1 MRALTL
7 SSGLLVFALIGGPQA
22 AVAQNEFPFC
32 HRASMGSLDCSF
44 ASLEQCRRGTQ
55 SLGGECLPNP
65 ATTGRGVA
73 IQLPPPGG
81 GEFLPSPSEPNPA
94 NTDRSTS
101 TRLPPAGGGE
111 FLPPPAR

>member
-7 SSGLLVFALIGGPQA
+7 SSGLLAVALIGGPQT

-32 HRASMGSLDCSF
+32 HRAAAGSLDCSF
-44 ASLEQCRRGTQ
+44 ASLEQCRRGTE
-55 SLGGECLPNP
+55 SLGGQCLPNP
-65 ATTGRGVA
+65 ATTGRG
-73 IQLPPPGG
+73 ISTQIPPAGG

-94 NTDRSTS
+94 NTNRSTS
-101 TRLPPAGGGE
+101 TQLPPAGGGE